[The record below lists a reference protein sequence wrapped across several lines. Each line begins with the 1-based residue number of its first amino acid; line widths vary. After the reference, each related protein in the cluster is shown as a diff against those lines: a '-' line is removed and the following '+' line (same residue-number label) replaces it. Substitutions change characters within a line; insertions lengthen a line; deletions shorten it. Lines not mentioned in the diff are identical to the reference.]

1 MIKASLMQAGCEIDF
16 QRQAD
21 IGGGLPPTSPR
32 SKMPNSDLQP
42 LVWSNGL
49 LRPRPHEVSLPGYR
63 ISESGVFRCSKCVQS
78 LIDHRLWHPIKQRV
92 SKWQLDQV
100 GDNLG

>member
-21 IGGGLPPTSPR
+21 IGGGLPPTSPK

-49 LRPRPHEVSLPGYR
+49 LRPRPHEVSLPVIEYPNQ
-63 ISESGVFRCSKCVQS
+63 ESFGARSAYS
-78 LIDHRLWHPIKQRV
+78 L
-92 SKWQLDQV
+92 
-100 GDNLG
+100 